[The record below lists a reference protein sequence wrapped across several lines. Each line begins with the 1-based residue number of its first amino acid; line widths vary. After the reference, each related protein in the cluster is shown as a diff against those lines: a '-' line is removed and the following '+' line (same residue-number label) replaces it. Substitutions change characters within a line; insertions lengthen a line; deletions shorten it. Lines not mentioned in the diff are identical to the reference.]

1 MAENRKRFTED
12 FTSRILE
19 VRYTDLEKEKRLC
32 LELLVL
38 AKEECDLY
46 GEVFALA
53 YMGDYYIAVSDMD
66 RAEISPESPEDVS
79 GGSGLGGASSGAY
92 QSPRNLLR
100 HVRG

>member
-46 GEVFALA
+46 GDVVALA
-53 YMGDYYIAVSDMD
+53 YMGIIILRSPIWTG
-66 RAEISPESPEDVS
+66 RENIS
-79 GGSGLGGASSGAY
+79 
-92 QSPRNLLR
+92 
-100 HVRG
+100 

>member
-19 VRYTDLEKEKRLC
+19 VRYADLEKEKRLC

-53 YMGDYYIAVSDMD
+53 YMGIIILRSPIWTG
-66 RAEISPESPEDVS
+66 RENIS
-79 GGSGLGGASSGAY
+79 
-92 QSPRNLLR
+92 
-100 HVRG
+100 

>member
-38 AKEECDLY
+38 AKEECDLD

-53 YMGDYYIAVSDMD
+53 YMGIIILRSPIWTG
-66 RAEISPESPEDVS
+66 RENIS
-79 GGSGLGGASSGAY
+79 
-92 QSPRNLLR
+92 
-100 HVRG
+100 

>member
-53 YMGDYYIAVSDMD
+53 YMGIIILRSRIWTG
-66 RAEISPESPEDVS
+66 RAIIS
-79 GGSGLGGASSGAY
+79 
-92 QSPRNLLR
+92 
-100 HVRG
+100 

>member
-19 VRYTDLEKEKRLC
+19 VRYTDLEKETRLC

-53 YMGDYYIAVSDMD
+53 YMGIIILRSPIWTG
-66 RAEISPESPEDVS
+66 RENIS
-79 GGSGLGGASSGAY
+79 
-92 QSPRNLLR
+92 
-100 HVRG
+100 

>member
-53 YMGDYYIAVSDMD
+53 YMGIIIL
-66 RAEISPESPEDVS
+66 RSPIWTGREN
-79 GGSGLGGASSGAY
+79 SS
-92 QSPRNLLR
+92 
-100 HVRG
+100 

>member
-19 VRYTDLEKEKRLC
+19 VLYTDLEKEKRLC

-53 YMGDYYIAVSDMD
+53 YMGIIILRSPIWTG
-66 RAEISPESPEDVS
+66 RENIS
-79 GGSGLGGASSGAY
+79 
-92 QSPRNLLR
+92 
-100 HVRG
+100 

>member
-32 LELLVL
+32 LELFVL

-53 YMGDYYIAVSDMD
+53 YMGIIILRSPIWTG
-66 RAEISPESPEDVS
+66 RENIS
-79 GGSGLGGASSGAY
+79 
-92 QSPRNLLR
+92 
-100 HVRG
+100 

>member
-53 YMGDYYIAVSDMD
+53 YMGIIILRSPIWTG
-66 RAEISPESPEDVS
+66 RENIS
-79 GGSGLGGASSGAY
+79 
-92 QSPRNLLR
+92 
-100 HVRG
+100 

>member
-53 YMGDYYIAVSDMD
+53 YMWIIILRSPIWTG
-66 RAEISPESPEDVS
+66 RENIS
-79 GGSGLGGASSGAY
+79 
-92 QSPRNLLR
+92 
-100 HVRG
+100 

>member
-1 MAENRKRFTED
+1 MAENRKQITED

-53 YMGDYYIAVSDMD
+53 YMGIIILRSPIWTG
-66 RAEISPESPEDVS
+66 RENIS
-79 GGSGLGGASSGAY
+79 
-92 QSPRNLLR
+92 
-100 HVRG
+100 

>member
-19 VRYTDLEKEKRLC
+19 VRYTDLDKEKRLC

-53 YMGDYYIAVSDMD
+53 YMGIIILRSPIWTG
-66 RAEISPESPEDVS
+66 RENIS
-79 GGSGLGGASSGAY
+79 
-92 QSPRNLLR
+92 
-100 HVRG
+100 